1 MHLFDFSSLCICKC
15 LLKLPTWK
23 DAKPHWLHLFDYFST
38 MHFQM
43 CFQSAFIRVCIGLS
57 PLCVFKCLLKS
68 FACKDAKSH
77 WLHLFLLFTSVCFQ
91 MCLQIACLGGCILTL
106 VREPVKKKLRDYLG
120 VFPKCRTPSPP
131 RPPIWEA
138 SVQKI
143 QKIQKNQKIQKKLKH
158 VLALQNDFGMPK
170 NYLVKSQKFWD

>member
-1 MHLFDFSSLCICKC
+1 MAFPHCVFANVSLQRLNKMKQNHIDCIFFYFSSLCICKC

-68 FACKDAKSH
+68 FACKDASH
-77 WLHLFLLFTSVCFQ
+77 
-91 MCLQIACLGGCILTL
+91 IGCICSYFS
-106 VREPVKKKLRDYLG
+106 PVC
-120 VFPKCRTPSPP
+120 VFKCVFKSLA
-131 RPPIWEA
+131 WEDA
-138 SVQKI
+138 
-143 QKIQKNQKIQKKLKH
+143 
-158 VLALQNDFGMPK
+158 
-170 NYLVKSQKFWD
+170 Y